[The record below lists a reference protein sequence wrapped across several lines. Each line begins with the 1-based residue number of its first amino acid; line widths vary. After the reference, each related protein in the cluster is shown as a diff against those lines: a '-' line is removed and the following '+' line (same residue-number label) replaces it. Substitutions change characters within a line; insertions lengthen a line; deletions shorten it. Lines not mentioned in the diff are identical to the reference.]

1 MAEKLALLFPCS
13 LQKCQSKEDD
23 KSVSDIP
30 FKPTS
35 NGGCGGQKDLQANI
49 EKVAEKLALLSEGHQ
64 KTPENFADQN
74 NDVGFD
80 KKENSVESPKECDIF
95 LKTTSNR
102 GQDDVQAKNVAE
114 KSALLIS
121 RPNSSENNSVQNTGK
136 VNSFEEAKKGRKGFN
151 SQSNLTKLEA
161 GTGHGRLGSYG
172 VGKLARISKEDR
184 YEKFRQNSK
193 EKFAHLNSL
202 EKNESNYPNLSDGHD
217 QRLSQQ
223 SDQISRSA
231 VNSIS
236 GAHRSKLPISNG
248 GCGVQKDSKRL
259 SSLVN
264 STFDDASEKVRENL
278 PNRPGIFCEESME
291 KFRENNIEIFRKA
304 FVDSHYLVKAG

>member
-1 MAEKLALLFPCS
+1 MYVSSISPLTKTKPKFPFRHI
-13 LQKCQSKEDD
+13 
-23 KSVSDIP
+23 V
-30 FKPTS
+30 
-35 NGGCGGQKDLQANI
+35 
-49 EKVAEKLALLSEGHQ
+49 
-64 KTPENFADQN
+64 
-74 NDVGFD
+74 
-80 KKENSVESPKECDIF
+80 
-95 LKTTSNR
+95 
-102 GQDDVQAKNVAE
+102 
-114 KSALLIS
+114 
-121 RPNSSENNSVQNTGK
+121 
-136 VNSFEEAKKGRKGFN
+136 N
-151 SQSNLTKLEA
+151 SQSNLTKQEA

-304 FVDSHYLVKAG
+304 FVDSHYLVKAGREGLFNKSEYQESTKNTEGKIVSRICHDQSPSPFGASEKSRNPSEMGAKFARQNKEDSKSSGVNKYGPRNARVGRMGISSKQDHHDSNHLRASGSYDSSAE